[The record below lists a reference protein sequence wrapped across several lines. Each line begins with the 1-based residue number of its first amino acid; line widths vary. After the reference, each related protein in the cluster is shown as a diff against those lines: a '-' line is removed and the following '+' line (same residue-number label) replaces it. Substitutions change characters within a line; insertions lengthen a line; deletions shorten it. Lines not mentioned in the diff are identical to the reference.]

1 VKRIPVAIVTAL
13 ALPLAACGSFYAQAE
28 QPQVCLTV
36 RPQTFTLPNGGLVVA
51 PAGGFQ
57 GTFSGQ
63 VDLGISDALPD
74 FIVSGPPENHILRF
88 LSLEASITSN
98 SAAANFNWLHDLA
111 LTVTD
116 GATTEQ
122 LAFYGGGMTTG
133 SKVLKI
139 GPLNAANN
147 LVTFLQNGNMV
158 LHLEGSVAIPAGAPI
173 PTSWTASDQG
183 CFSAKVK
190 KTFQEMIDG
199 TK

>member
-1 VKRIPVAIVTAL
+1 MKRIPVAIVTAL

-36 RPQTFTLPNGGLVVA
+36 QPQTFTLPNGGLVVA

-74 FIVSGPPENHILRF
+74 FIVNGPPENHILRF
-88 LSLEASITSN
+88 LSLEASIASN
-98 SAAANFNWLHDLA
+98 SAAANFNWLHDLS

-116 GATTEQ
+116 GATSDR

-133 SKVLKI
+133 SKVLRI
-139 GPLNAANN
+139 GPLDAANN
-147 LVTFLQNGNMV
+147 LVAFLQNGNLV
-158 LHLEGSVAIPAGAPI
+158 LHLEGSVAIPAGAQI
-173 PTSWTASDQG
+173 PTSWTASIQG
-183 CFSAKVK
+183 CFYAKVK

-199 TK
+199 TN